1 MVVGAVAGLAGAR
14 GLGVG
19 ATAALPSSR
28 GRWVVFHHT
37 NTTTTPATSWKGSE
51 VVVVVVLAAHS
62 FDMDISHV
70 LCHFFQIRDEIRVF
84 IVPRKQGWSKE
95 TCGG

>member
-1 MVVGAVAGLAGAR
+1 MVVGAVAVLAGAG

-19 ATAALPSSR
+19 ATDAYRSSR

-37 NTTTTPATSWKGSE
+37 NFTTTPAISWKGSE
-51 VVVVVVLAAHS
+51 VVIVVVLAAHS
-62 FDMDISHV
+62 LDMDVGHV
-70 LCHFFQIRDEIRVF
+70 LCHFFQIRDEIRAF